1 LRLVLTVERYYP
13 AIGGAE
19 RVVQRISEG
28 LAHRGHD
35 VLVVTSGER
44 SSEAVEGVHIE
55 RFPITGNLARGIK
68 GDVADALRTIEASKP
83 DLVMSYA
90 AQTWTTDA
98 CMRFLAE
105 RDFQLVLAPCGFSAL
120 ADPRYLPYFKQMR
133 ELLPQ
138 YDALI
143 FHSAI
148 YQDWAFAQAAGADN
162 SHVIPNAADD
172 PAPLERTHSGGHR
185 IVTVGSHV
193 RSKGHTDFF
202 GAIAELR
209 HRSLEVEGLLLAPPR
224 RGLDALRGCQARCML
239 QAALPGS
246 HVGLVDGR
254 ELTSVPRALAQADL
268 FLFPSRIECAPLV
281 ILEAMAAAVP
291 WVSYDVGNVRELP
304 GGVVTDGFDG
314 LVNSALTVLA
324 DGGNELGIA
333 GRAAWEARHR
343 WPDVIAEYERL
354 FTRLIGGPSRPPS
367 LARPERGS

>member
-1 LRLVLTVERYYP
+1 MRVALTVERYRP

-19 RVVQRISEG
+19 RVVQRIGEG
-28 LAHRGHD
+28 LARGGHD
-35 VLVVTSGER
+35 ILLITSGTR
-44 SSEAVEGVHIE
+44 SSELLEGVRVE
-55 RFPITGNLARGIK
+55 RFPIAGNLAIGIK
-68 GDVADALRTIEASKP
+68 GDVDEPLQAIQSFKP
-83 DLVMSYA
+83 DLVMCYA

-98 CMRFLAE
+98 CIQFLE
-105 RDFQLVLAPCGFSAL
+105 RREFQLVLAPCGFSAL
-120 ADPRYLPYFKQMR
+120 NHPRYALYFERMR
-133 ELLPQ
+133 QLLPQ

-172 PAPLERTHSGGHR
+172 PAPLERTRSGGHR

-209 HRSLEVEGLLLAPPR
+209 HRSLEVEGLLLAPRR

-354 FTRLIGGPSRPPS
+354 FTRLIGGQSRPPS
-367 LARPERGS
+367 RARPDRGS